1 MKLLVGI
8 DVSSKELE
16 VAMLTSESTKQL
28 FRTNVSNDLN
38 GASEIKRKILELN
51 ETYQFEQTVIGME
64 STSVYSFHPA
74 FFFKNDAELT
84 ALNVDAVL
92 LNPRAT
98 KRYKDVFEDSK
109 SDTID
114 AFYIADFL
122 RIGRYTTGIGRQEEY
137 LALQRLTRSRFEVIQ
152 SLTRSK

>member
-1 MKLLVGI
+1 
-8 DVSSKELE
+8 
-16 VAMLTSESTKQL
+16 
-28 FRTNVSNDLN
+28 RTNVSNDLN

-51 ETYQFEQTVIGME
+51 EAYQFEQTVIGME

-74 FFFKNDAELT
+74 FFFKNDAELN

-122 RIGRYTTGIGRQEEY
+122 RIGRYTTGIVRQEEY

-152 SLTRSK
+152 SLTRSKQHFIENL